1 MLIGNRRHLPIGLI
15 VQTVSVRFV
24 PTGFNLQDVVD
35 DTHVEIKSHVNLD
48 LLVDL
53 DFLKSVFFPA
63 KFFQLILDLSN

>member
-1 MLIGNRRHLPIGLI
+1 MLIGNRRHLPTGLI
-15 VQTVSVRFV
+15 VQTVRFV

>member
-1 MLIGNRRHLPIGLI
+1 MLIKNRRHLPTGLI

-24 PTGFNLQDVVD
+24 PTGFNLQNVVD

-53 DFLKSVFFPA
+53 DFLKRVFFQPS
-63 KFFQLILDLSN
+63 FSSLS

>member
-1 MLIGNRRHLPIGLI
+1 MLIGNRRHLPTRLF

>member
-1 MLIGNRRHLPIGLI
+1 MLIGNRRHLPTGLI

-24 PTGFNLQDVVD
+24 PTSFNLQD
-35 DTHVEIKSHVNLD
+35 VEIKSHVNLD